1 MENQIQIVEVQ
12 GVHGFVDEKGV
23 AWLNIEDIAR
33 GLGFVQV
40 QEKFSP
46 TSGGKSP
53 TSGGK
58 IYESIRWE
66 RINGYLTEYDY
77 PPVKAGDFIPE
88 NIFYLLA
95 MKASNETAKAF
106 QLKIANEILPSIR
119 RTGSYSLMSKKDAA
133 FELERDRLNFER
145 DRLNFERDRLNF
157 EHDRLNFERDRLNFE
172 REQFNLAN
180 SEESKKMAKVQLI
193 RELASASKD
202 DFLRYDLVQYAAK
215 LLIGEDFDFPTWNSR
230 RIIK

>member
-1 MENQIQIVEVQ
+1 MENQLSVVEVQ
-12 GVHGFVDEKGV
+12 GVHGYIDEKGI
-23 AWLNIEDIAR
+23 AWLNVDDVAR
-33 GLGFVQV
+33 GLGFV
-40 QEKFSP
+40 EAKKFS
-46 TSGGKSP
+46 TSGEN
-53 TSGGK
+53 
-58 IYESIRWE
+58 YIRWE

-95 MKASNETAKAF
+95 MKANNEMAKKF

-119 RTGSYSLMSKKDAA
+119 RTGSYGLISKKDAA
-133 FELERDRLNFER
+133 FELERDRLN
-145 DRLNFERDRLNF
+145 LERDRLNF